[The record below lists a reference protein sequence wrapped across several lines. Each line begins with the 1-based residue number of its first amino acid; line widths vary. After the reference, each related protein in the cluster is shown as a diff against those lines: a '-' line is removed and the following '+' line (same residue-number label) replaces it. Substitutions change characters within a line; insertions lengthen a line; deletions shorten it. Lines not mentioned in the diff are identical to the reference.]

1 MDLCE
6 QCVHYVYDEDWECY
20 SCDVN
25 LDEDDM
31 VKFLQGRNSN
41 CSFFRL
47 DDEYGVVRKQM
58 QLDLSLPIKFITK
71 KDLWVKNIQ
80 KVFF

>member
-6 QCVHYVYDEDWECY
+6 HCVHYVYDEEWDYYE
-20 SCDVN
+20 CDVN

-31 VKFLQGRNSN
+31 VKFLQGRNTS

-47 DDEYGVVRKQM
+47 DDEYGVVRHQM
-58 QLDLSLPIKFITK
+58 
-71 KDLWVKNIQ
+71 
-80 KVFF
+80 

>member
-6 QCVHYVYDEDWECY
+6 QCTHYIYDEEWECY

-31 VKFLQGRNSN
+31 VKFLQGRNTN
-41 CSFFRL
+41 CHFFRL
-47 DDEYGVVRKQM
+47 DDEYGIVRHQM
-58 QLDLSLPIKFITK
+58 
-71 KDLWVKNIQ
+71 
-80 KVFF
+80 

>member
-1 MDLCE
+1 MDICE

-31 VKFLQGRNSN
+31 VKFLQGRNTG

-47 DDEYGVVRKQM
+47 DDEYGVVRHQ
-58 QLDLSLPIKFITK
+58 I
-71 KDLWVKNIQ
+71 
-80 KVFF
+80 

>member
-6 QCVHYVYDEDWECY
+6 QCVHYIYDEEWECY

-31 VKFLQGRNSN
+31 VKFLQGRNTN

-47 DDEYGVVRKQM
+47 DDEYGVVRHQM
-58 QLDLSLPIKFITK
+58 
-71 KDLWVKNIQ
+71 
-80 KVFF
+80 

>member
-6 QCVHYVYDEDWECY
+6 QCVHYIYDEEWECY
-20 SCDVN
+20 ECDVN

-31 VKFLQGRNSN
+31 VKFLQGRNTT

-47 DDEYGVVRKQM
+47 DDEYGVVRHQM
-58 QLDLSLPIKFITK
+58 
-71 KDLWVKNIQ
+71 
-80 KVFF
+80 

>member
-1 MDLCE
+1 MDACE
-6 QCVHYVYDEDWECY
+6 QCVHYVYDEEWDVYE
-20 SCDVN
+20 CDVN

-31 VKFLQGRNSN
+31 VKFLQGQSAN

-58 QLDLSLPIKFITK
+58 
-71 KDLWVKNIQ
+71 
-80 KVFF
+80 

>member
-6 QCVHYVYDEDWECY
+6 QCVHYIYDEECESY
-20 SCDVN
+20 ECDVN

-31 VKFLQGRNSN
+31 VKFLQGRNTT

-47 DDEYGVVRKQM
+47 DDEYGVVRHQM
-58 QLDLSLPIKFITK
+58 
-71 KDLWVKNIQ
+71 
-80 KVFF
+80 

>member
-6 QCVHYVYDEDWECY
+6 QCVHYLYDEEWECY

-31 VKFLQGRNSN
+31 VKFLQGRNTD

-47 DDEYGVVRKQM
+47 DDEYGVVRHQM
-58 QLDLSLPIKFITK
+58 
-71 KDLWVKNIQ
+71 
-80 KVFF
+80 

>member
-1 MDLCE
+1 MKSICE
-6 QCVHYVYDEDWECY
+6 NCSNYAYDDENEFYC
-20 SCDVN
+20 CDAN

-31 VKFLQGRNSN
+31 VKFLQGRNTN

-58 QLDLSLPIKFITK
+58 
-71 KDLWVKNIQ
+71 
-80 KVFF
+80 